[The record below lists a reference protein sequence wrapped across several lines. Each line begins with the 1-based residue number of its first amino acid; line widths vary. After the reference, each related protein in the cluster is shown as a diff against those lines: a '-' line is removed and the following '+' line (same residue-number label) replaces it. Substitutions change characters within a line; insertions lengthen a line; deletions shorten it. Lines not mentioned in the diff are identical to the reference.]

1 MKTEHNN
8 QVEYLAG
15 INPNPEYPGIGGT
28 QFTVILNK
36 DWKAPLE
43 TPLQLEITKVYKQSL
58 WKKFLLW
65 LGFKV
70 SFYEVKVIKNENK

>member
-15 INPNPEYPGIGGT
+15 IDPNFEYPGTGGT
-28 QFTVILNK
+28 QM
-36 DWKAPLE
+36 APLE
-43 TPLQLEITKVYKQSL
+43 IPLQLEVTKAYKQSL
-58 WKKFLLW
+58 WKRFFLW